1 MTASAARAGRDPSP
15 ASSTDAGDHSAPG
28 APGAPGVPGVPG
40 VPGAADSAAPATA
53 TPRTDGLAGDASTPP
68 GADPVPALAALAP
81 ARVPRQVGKWTVA
94 VSIAIGALMATID
107 TSIVNVAM
115 PQIRS
120 DLGASLQEITWVT
133 TAYMIAM
140 VLVMPLT
147 GFLGSFFGQ
156 KRVYLASLV
165 LFTIGSVLCG
175 TARSLEMLVLWR
187 ILQGFGGGAL
197 QPTQQAILRQTFPP
211 EEQGM
216 AMAVFSMVI
225 MVGPAVGPVLGGW
238 ITDNYSW
245 PWIFFVN
252 LPVGVLGIYLTFRN
266 VQEPADVLVANRARA
281 AVARKHLD
289 WAGIALMAIAI
300 GALQYV
306 LEEGPSEDWFDSTRI
321 LIGTYIAGFGLGAFV
336 IRELTA
342 TAPVVDLRMFRDATF
357 ASGTVIGG
365 VVFAMLMGSMFLLPV
380 FTQEMMGF
388 SSTEAGIMLLPRTIA
403 MMIASPLVGR
413 LYNQIRPS
421 WLVALG
427 LVLTAFGC
435 WLQADI
441 NLATSTAEL
450 RLPLAITG
458 VGFAF
463 LFVPLTTAALSNVAR
478 HELASAAG
486 VNSFVRQVGGS
497 IGLSIFANLFTTYSH
512 HAATGLAQNVS
523 VLRPEVA
530 AQTMAS
536 RAAMIGHGLTP
547 ELAGAMTQKMIAGR
561 AVLQGTVIGFDKT
574 FVLQTIAFFVVIPL
588 LLFLRVKRTPAA
600 GTAAAP
606 EAPREVAM
614 HLE

>member
-1 MTASAARAGRDPSP
+1 MSAEP
-15 ASSTDAGDHSAPG
+15 
-28 APGAPGVPGVPG
+28 V
-40 VPGAADSAAPATA
+40 
-53 TPRTDGLAGDASTPP
+53 TPP
-68 GADPVPALAALAP
+68 LVPA
-81 ARVPRQVGKWTVA
+81 RGPREVGKWTVA
-94 VSIAIGALMATID
+94 VSIALGSVMATID

-115 PQIRS
+115 PQIRGE
-120 DLGASLQEITWVT
+120 LGASLQEITWIT
-133 TAYMIAM
+133 TGYMIAM

-187 ILQGFGGGAL
+187 ILQGIGGGAL
-197 QPTQQAILRQTFPP
+197 QPTQQAILRQTFPAS
-211 EEQGM
+211 EQGM

-252 LPVGVLGIYLTFRN
+252 LPVGVLGIWLTLRN
-266 VQEPADVLVANRARA
+266 VIEPADVLAANRARA

-306 LEEGPSEDWFDSTRI
+306 LEEGPSNDWYDSTAI
-321 LIGTYIAGFGLGAFV
+321 LVGTYVAAVGMAAFV

-342 TAPVVDLRMFRDATF
+342 TAPVVDLRMFRDPTF
-357 ASGTVIGG
+357 ASGTFISGI
-365 VVFAMLMGSMFLLPV
+365 VFAMLMGSMFLLPV
-380 FTQEMMGF
+380 FTQEMMRF
-388 SSTEAGIMLLPRTIA
+388 TATESGIVLLPRTIA
-403 MMIASPLVGR
+403 MMIASPFVGR
-413 LYNQIRPS
+413 LYNQVRPS
-421 WLVALG
+421 WLVGFG
-427 LVLTAFGC
+427 LVLTAVGC
-435 WLQADI
+435 WMQADI
-441 NLATSTAEL
+441 SLATSTSDL
-450 RLPLAITG
+450 RVPLAITG

-463 LFVPLTTAALSNVAR
+463 LFVPLTTASLSNIAR
-478 HELASAAG
+478 HELAGAAG

-497 IGLSIFANLFTTYSH
+497 IGLSIFANLFTNFSH
-512 HAATGLAQNVS
+512 RAATGLAQNVS

-530 AQTMAS
+530 AQAMAT
-536 RAAMIGHGLTP
+536 RAAIAAHGMGGDMATSMT
-547 ELAGAMTQKMIAGR
+547 ERALAGRT
-561 AVLQGTVIGFDKT
+561 VLQGTVIGFDKT
-574 FVLQTIAFFVVIPL
+574 FVLQAIAFIVVIPL
-588 LLFLRVKRTPAA
+588 LLFLRVKRDKAER
-600 GTAAAP
+600 GSAP